1 MDSNE
6 VALILSAVAASLASI
21 IYSMKHI
28 RRSNCC
34 GNTCEQAIPDLP
46 NTPRTRSRSKASI
59 VMAPIP
65 EERIHQPSP
74 QPPIPIPIG
83 QPTIWDYL
91 RPKPKDPDPIST
103 EV

>member
-1 MDSNE
+1 MESNE

-34 GNTCEQAIPDLP
+34 GNTCEQTVDGVPV
-46 NTPRTRSRSKASI
+46 TPRTRARSQASV

-65 EERIHQPSP
+65 EERNRQPSP
-74 QPPIPIPIG
+74 QPPIPIG

-91 RPKPKDPDPIST
+91 RPRPKDPDPIST

>member
-34 GNTCEQAIPDLP
+34 GNTCEQSVDGVPS
-46 NTPRTRSRSKASI
+46 TPRTRSRSQASI

-65 EERIHQPSP
+65 EERRQPSP
-74 QPPIPIPIG
+74 QPPVPIG

-91 RPKPKDPDPIST
+91 RPKPKEDPVST